1 MRKKLLG
8 AFAALSMIFTGVAA
22 SVAPVDAQAQSYR
35 SDRGSYGARRLA
47 GPRRGYRGYRGGRD
61 YRGYRGYR
69 GRGYR
74 ATRGRGYRN
83 DRRAYRSYR
92 NDRRGSFDRGRRY
105 RR

>member
-47 GPRRGYRGYRGGRD
+47 GPRRGYRGYRGGRE
-61 YRGYRGYR
+61 YRGY
-69 GRGYR
+69 
-74 ATRGRGYRN
+74 RGRGYRN

-92 NDRRGSFDRGRRY
+92 NDRRGNFDRGRRY

>member
-61 YRGYRGYR
+61 YRGYRG
-69 GRGYR
+69 RGYR
-74 ATRGRGYRN
+74 ATRGRGYLN